1 MRSSQEDVCMHM
13 CIFRYRIVTMGS
25 YQSCTDTRFCE
36 ERGEEC
42 AGYPYPSHA
51 AR

>member
-1 MRSSQEDVCMHM
+1 MRSSQEDVCMHV
-13 CIFRYRIVTMGS
+13 CIFRYREEIVSIM
-25 YQSCTDTRFCE
+25 YWYKVCE

-42 AGYPYPSHA
+42 VGYPYPSHA